1 MLMLNNQICQ
11 KHLATR
17 HWHNAFGDYIVS
29 ILAINIMRLA
39 IRQMRFVR
47 EMPVA
52 LARMFS
58 PGSTSMRARASMCFL
73 ACEHTF

>member
-1 MLMLNNQICQ
+1 
-11 KHLATR
+11 
-17 HWHNAFGDYIVS
+17 
-29 ILAINIMRLA
+29 MRLA

-58 PGSTSMRARASMCFL
+58 PGSTSMRARASMGFFGMRAHNL
-73 ACEHTF
+73 KMPA